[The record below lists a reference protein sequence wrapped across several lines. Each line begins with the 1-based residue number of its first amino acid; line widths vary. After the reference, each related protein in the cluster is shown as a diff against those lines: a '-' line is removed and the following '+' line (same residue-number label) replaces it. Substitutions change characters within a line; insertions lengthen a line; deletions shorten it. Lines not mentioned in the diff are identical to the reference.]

1 MLKKALLAV
10 LVFGAATTGV
20 QANQAT
26 GYLTGNIGQSD
37 AKGFR
42 NNTATGYKI
51 AVGLQANQYLAVEA
65 QYINLGKAKDK
76 LWAAR
81 ASSETKGIGANL
93 VGTLPIDEFKLFGK
107 VGYHRL
113 ETKSKLAA
121 PGGYASRKK
130 TDGVTSFGV
139 GASYAFTPAVEVV
152 AEYERY
158 RKVADR
164 KANVGAYRVNFE
176 HDVDFASVGL
186 RYNF

>member
-1 MLKKALLAV
+1 MKKTLLAV
-10 LVFGAATTGV
+10 LVFGAATTAV
-20 QANQAT
+20 QANQTT
-26 GYLTGNIGQSD
+26 GYVTGNIGQSD

-42 NNTATGYKI
+42 NNTDTGYKI
-51 AVGLQANQYLAVEA
+51 AVGLQANEYVAVEA
-65 QYINLGKAKDK
+65 QYIDLGKAKDK

-113 ETKSKLAA
+113 ETKSKLTA
-121 PGGYASRKK
+121 PGGSANRKK
-130 TDGVTSFGV
+130 TDGVISFGV
-139 GASYAFTPAVEVV
+139 GASYAFTPAVEVL

-158 RKVADR
+158 RNVADR
-164 KANVGAYRVNFE
+164 KANAGLYRVNFK